1 MVIPSLEGWPTKANE
16 PLLSLRTP
24 WDWPH
29 WTPTQHFKV
38 LGRNTGGYSFFFRT
52 PLSTTTMS
60 LTSFLRYCK
69 DKEIIN
75 LLFWEFWE
83 CLTIPIK
90 IIVYQFVE
98 METSMFT
105 YLQKIQFLTDF
116 FLKILERN
124 GKPVILGNLGWETF
138 YAYLRT
144 KNQLHPSCFLWI
156 LQRYFKLVILG
167 MLGMP
172 GYTHPKWHYQLVE
185 NFHVHL
191 QAKNQLHPPCFSGDI
206 AKICKLLI
214 LGTLAMSAEIDT
226 QTYTIDFWKTLM
238 FICMPKIK
246 STTYFF
252 LEILHFKES
261 CNLSGCP

>member
-1 MVIPSLEGWPTKANE
+1 
-16 PLLSLRTP
+16 
-24 WDWPH
+24 
-29 WTPTQHFKV
+29 
-38 LGRNTGGYSFFFRT
+38 
-52 PLSTTTMS
+52 MS
-60 LTSFLRYCK
+60 VTSFLRYYK

-98 METSMFT
+98 METSMLI

-116 FLKILERN
+116 FLKILQRN

-144 KNQLHPSCFLWI
+144 KNQLHPSRFLWI

-172 GYTHPKWHYQLVE
+172 GYTHPNWHYQLVE

-214 LGTLAMSAEIDT
+214 LGTLAMPAKIDT

-246 STTYFF
+246 STIYFF

-261 CNLSGCP
+261 CNLSGFP